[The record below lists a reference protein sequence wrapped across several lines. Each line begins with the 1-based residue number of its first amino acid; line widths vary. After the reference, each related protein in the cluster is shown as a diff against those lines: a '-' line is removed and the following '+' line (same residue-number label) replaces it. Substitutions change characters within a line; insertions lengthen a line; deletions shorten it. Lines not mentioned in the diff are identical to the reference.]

1 MNVEKQRNLHCKFVN
16 LQCKYARYFSDEKS
30 VLSVLNRCREVSDCK
45 DKTTLEVNE
54 YDVLLKVHNT
64 IESLLDLKI
73 FSMKPII

>member
-45 DKTTLEVNE
+45 DRTTLGVDE

-64 IESLLDLKI
+64 IESFLDLKI
-73 FSMKPII
+73 YSMKPMI

>member
-73 FSMKPII
+73 HSIKPMI